1 MHDNEAIEILKAI
14 LSKKVNPAAVPGLFR
29 EYEKAVAEIL
39 EPDPEQERLSTIQQV
54 CSNCIVGRH
63 NKCQDGEIVSLCFPN
78 RRINQLQQVV
88 IDCLCEQCHPL
99 NQSRE
104 DGDQEAA

>member
-1 MHDNEAIEILKAI
+1 MHENEKIEILKAI
-14 LSKKVNPAAVPGLFR
+14 LSKKVNPARVPGLYK

-39 EPDPEQERLSTIQQV
+39 EPDPEQV

-63 NKCQDGEIVSLCFPN
+63 NECQNGEIVSLCFPN

-88 IDCLCEQCHPL
+88 IDCLCPQCHPS